1 MCGATDVKA
10 AEELHARSKRHLTSV
25 SLKTAAFMRTLA
37 TFEMVS
43 QDAVAVRW
51 DMIEM
56 LLNT

>member
-1 MCGATDVKA
+1 M
-10 AEELHARSKRHLTSV
+10 
-25 SLKTAAFMRTLA
+25 LKTAAFMRTLA